1 MLSFLYGYSKEGK
14 EFKPEIHD
22 SYKKLVEMKGIL
34 KDKLKMELIAKTG
47 LSIWDYEKLGFHLC
61 NLKMVNFVIVI
72 KGGDDDGS
80 GSINDDSSDS
90 NNDDNSSSKGK
101 NEPIKLCV
109 KPIDHDLS
117 CYGYDDMMIERNL
130 LVTQFCSP
138 VEVFLGP
145 RNGPL
150 LVHSDHAYKFAL
162 MALGVIDHP
171 PNIIQST
178 HEHIVKKEKG
188 SEPTTVPTTVIDS
201 GLVELLQHH
210 LKNRTSTMNR
220 NELLELASHLYCYL
234 VVTHDSDNN
243 VMNCLGEIYFRN
255 TSKELWET
263 FRSMTQASDEFNKSC
278 MEFSLI
284 QAKNKGN

>member
-1 MLSFLYGYSKEGK
+1 
-14 EFKPEIHD
+14 
-22 SYKKLVEMKGIL
+22 
-34 KDKLKMELIAKTG
+34 
-47 LSIWDYEKLGFHLC
+47 
-61 NLKMVNFVIVI
+61 MVNFVIVI

-101 NEPIKLCV
+101 NEPSKLCV

-220 NELLELASHLYCYL
+220 TEMS
-234 VVTHDSDNN
+234 
-243 VMNCLGEIYFRN
+243 CLNWRPIC
-255 TSKELWET
+255 TATLW
-263 FRSMTQASDEFNKSC
+263 
-278 MEFSLI
+278 
-284 QAKNKGN
+284 